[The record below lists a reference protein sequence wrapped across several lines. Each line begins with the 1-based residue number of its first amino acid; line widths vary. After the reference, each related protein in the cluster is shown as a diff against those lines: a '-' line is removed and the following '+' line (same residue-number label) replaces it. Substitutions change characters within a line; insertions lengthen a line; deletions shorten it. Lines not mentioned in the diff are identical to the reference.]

1 MTDEPRTITAE
12 EAIPILQQ
20 QNADRLVLL
29 RLHEACNQDI
39 ANYVQS
45 RTQQLNRDVAEVFA
59 AQQAR
64 NRAES
69 SVIPEEEP
77 EEEAEEESEEEDSD
91 SE

>member
-29 RLHEACNQDI
+29 RLHEACNQEI
-39 ANYVQS
+39 SNFVQS
-45 RTQQLNRDVAEVFA
+45 RTQQLHRDVSEVFA

-64 NRAES
+64 NRTES
-69 SVIPEEEP
+69 SVITEED
-77 EEEAEEESEEEDSD
+77 EEEAEEDEDSD

>member
-20 QNADRLVLL
+20 QAADRLILL
-29 RLHEACNQDI
+29 RLHQSCNQDI
-39 ANYVQS
+39 SNY
-45 RTQQLNRDVAEVFA
+45 TQNRVAQLESDIAEVIA

-64 NRAES
+64 NR
-69 SVIPEEEP
+69 PEESIITED
-77 EEEAEEESEEEDSD
+77 EEDSEADEEDSD

>member
-39 ANYVQS
+39 TNYVQS
-45 RTQQLNRDVAEVFA
+45 RTQQLNRDVSEVFA

-69 SVIPEEEP
+69 SVIPEED
-77 EEEAEEESEEEDSD
+77 EEKESEDEDSD

>member
-39 ANYVQS
+39 TNYVQS
-45 RTQQLNRDVAEVFA
+45 RTQQLNRDVSEVFA

-69 SVIPEEEP
+69 SVIPEED
-77 EEEAEEESEEEDSD
+77 AEEESEDEDSD